1 MLIDTLELFSDD
13 QVITVDAIS
22 TNVIDL
28 LPGPILG
35 ATANVQRDIGA
46 GQPLYLFVLVTTAM
60 DSAGEAA
67 TLQVTLESDS
77 TANLATSATV
87 HWDSGTILEATMDPA
102 GYWIAKGIPLPP
114 GNYERY
120 LGIRYNNATE
130 AFTTGKISAW
140 ISDSRF
146 DTRTYRTGSVSG
158 IN

>member
-1 MLIDTLELFSDD
+1 MLIDTLELFSDE
-13 QVITVDAIS
+13 QAITVDAIS

-46 GQPLYLFVLVTTAM
+46 GQPLYFFCLVTTGL

-87 HWDSGTILEATMDPA
+87 HWDSGTLTEAALAAA
-102 GYWIAKGIPLPP
+102 GTWIAKGVPLPP

-120 LGIRYNNATE
+120 LGVRYNDGTE
-130 AFTTGKISAW
+130 AFTSGKVSAW

-146 DTRTYRTGSVSG
+146 DTRTYRSGSVSG